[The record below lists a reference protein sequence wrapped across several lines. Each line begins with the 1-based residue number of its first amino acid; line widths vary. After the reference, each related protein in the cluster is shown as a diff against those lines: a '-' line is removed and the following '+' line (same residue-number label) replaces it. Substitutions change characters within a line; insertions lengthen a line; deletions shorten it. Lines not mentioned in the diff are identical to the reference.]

1 MAIQK
6 QAFYEGAALHMV
18 TRARGMS
25 IRYEAP
31 FFLLDDRLHVFLKY
45 STKGRSPW
53 GFTFTSSEQIM
64 LANRGAESSLVIGLI
79 CGSDGVATLAYDDY
93 RRIAARQNSPVHV
106 ACYRQH
112 NEHYEI
118 SGPNGVLNTK
128 VPPSM
133 WRRILQQEEAFYAAS

>member
-6 QAFYEGAALHMV
+6 QAFYEGAALHML
-18 TRARGMS
+18 TRAGDMN
-25 IRYEAP
+25 IQYDAP
-31 FFLLDDRLHVFLKY
+31 FFLLDSRLHVFLKY

-53 GFTFTSSEQIM
+53 GFTFTPNEQAI
-64 LANRGAESSLVIGLI
+64 LANRGAKSILVIGLI
-79 CGSDGVATLAYDDY
+79 CGSDGVATLEYNDY
-93 RRIAARQNSPVHV
+93 CQIAGQQKSSVHV

-118 SGPNGVLNTK
+118 SGPNGVLDTK

-133 WRRILQQEEAFYAAS
+133 WQRII

>member
-6 QAFYEGAALHMV
+6 QAFYEGAALHMI
-18 TRARGMS
+18 TRVRGVN
-25 IRYEAP
+25 IRYDAP
-31 FFLLDDRLHVFLKY
+31 FFLLDNRLHVFLKY

-53 GFTFTSSEQIM
+53 GFTFTPSEQVD
-64 LANRGAESSLVIGLI
+64 LASRGEESAIVIGLI
-79 CGSDGVATLAYDDY
+79 CGADGVATLAYGDY
-93 RRIAARQNSPVHV
+93 SQIALQQKTSVHV

-118 SGPNGVLNTK
+118 SGPNGVLGTK

-133 WRRILQQEEAFYAAS
+133 WQRILQGEEIFYATS